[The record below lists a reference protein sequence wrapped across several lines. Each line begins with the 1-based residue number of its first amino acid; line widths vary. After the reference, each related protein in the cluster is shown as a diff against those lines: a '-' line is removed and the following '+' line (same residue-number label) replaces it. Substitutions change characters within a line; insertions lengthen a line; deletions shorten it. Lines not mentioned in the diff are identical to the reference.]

1 MNLLPMLTDHIK
13 VIACDWAVEGKG
25 GAERKQRDRW
35 SRTTW
40 PGEAAIS
47 KDFSSWGIECCSDIP
62 APSRP
67 AAYKYYNGV
76 VCSLLGL
83 IGVGDLLQQET

>member
-1 MNLLPMLTDHIK
+1 MIGQWKGKVGLRGSRETD
-13 VIACDWAVEGKG
+13 
-25 GAERKQRDRW
+25 GA
-35 SRTTW
+35 
-40 PGEAAIS
+40 AAIS